1 MVIINT
7 ILILAAAYLL
17 LGLFFV
23 VPFIVNGITRIDE
36 GAKGSK
42 WGFRMIIIPGVIV
55 FWPFLL
61 KKWMRVSKKI
71 KHD

>member
-1 MVIINT
+1 MATINT
-7 ILILAAAYLL
+7 ILILVATYLL
-17 LGLFFV
+17 PGLFFV
-23 VPFIVNGITRIDE
+23 IPFIVKGVTRIDE